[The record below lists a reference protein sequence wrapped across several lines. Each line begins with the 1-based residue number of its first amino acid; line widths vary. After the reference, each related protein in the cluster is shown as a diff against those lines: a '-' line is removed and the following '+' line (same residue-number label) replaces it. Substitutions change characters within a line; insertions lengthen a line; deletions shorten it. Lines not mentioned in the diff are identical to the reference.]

1 MVRSDMD
8 ARKIRFEAELPDPSL
23 SVRLDRDRMTQ
34 VLLNLFLN
42 AVQAMPDG
50 GRLMVRAR
58 MEGTEL
64 ALDVADT
71 GCGIAPERLADI
83 SARISPPRPAAR
95 GWGFPLCTRSWKRTT
110 ARSKS
115 PARPARARCSSFV
128 SRCGVGGV
136 RGKGG
141 KPSPVP
147 QPSFPKTFDLLN
159 PYPRFPDFL

>member
-1 MVRSDMD
+1 M
-8 ARKIRFEAELPDPSL
+8 

-42 AVQAMPDG
+42 AAQAMPDG

-83 SARISPPRPAAR
+83 FSPY
-95 GWGFPLCTRSWKRTT
+95 FTT
-110 ARSKS
+110 KASGTGLGLSIVHKIVEAHDGTIEVAS
-115 PARPARARCSSFV
+115 TPGEGTVF
-128 SRCGVGGV
+128 
-136 RGKGG
+136 K
-141 KPSPVP
+141 
-147 QPSFPKTFDLLN
+147 L
-159 PYPRFPDFL
+159 RFPFVA

>member
-1 MVRSDMD
+1 MNELVERARDMVRSDMD
-8 ARKIRFEAELPDPSL
+8 ARKIRFEAELPEPPL

-71 GCGIAPERLADI
+71 GAA
-83 SARISPPRPAAR
+83 SPPTSGGYFQPVFHHQGQRHR

-128 SRCGVGGV
+128 SRLWRR
-136 RGKGG
+136 RGTG
-141 KPSPVP
+141 KREGNLPPGP
-147 QPSFPKTFDLLN
+147 PTLLSQN
-159 PYPRFPDFL
+159 F

>member
-1 MVRSDMD
+1 
-8 ARKIRFEAELPDPSL
+8 
-23 SVRLDRDRMTQ
+23 MTQ

-83 SARISPPRPAAR
+83 FSPYFTTKASGTGLGLSIVRSLVQLMGGTFRLSIDADLFRADVTL
-95 GWGFPLCTRSWKRTT
+95 PL
-110 ARSKS
+110 
-115 PARPARARCSSFV
+115 V
-128 SRCGVGGV
+128 
-136 RGKGG
+136 
-141 KPSPVP
+141 
-147 QPSFPKTFDLLN
+147 QQD
-159 PYPRFPDFL
+159 